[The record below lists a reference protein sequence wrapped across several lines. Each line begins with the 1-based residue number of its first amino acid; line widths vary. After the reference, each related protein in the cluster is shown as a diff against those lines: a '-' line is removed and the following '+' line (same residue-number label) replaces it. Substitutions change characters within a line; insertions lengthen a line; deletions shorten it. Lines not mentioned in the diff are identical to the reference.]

1 MSDSPILLGRHR
13 GRVVVSA
20 APPKFQRNC
29 WRGFAGAAIALHWEM
44 ARLRYRPHSEP
55 EEVAPEFHHNVYVIL
70 LDAKTARHRS
80 ILRAN
85 PKRDPAKP
93 CVYVGMSGLP
103 PEHRFENHKHGYKA
117 AWVVEKYGVRLMP
130 ELYAHLN
137 PMPYEAALQ
146 MELELAEDLRNEGYT
161 VTGGH

>member
-1 MSDSPILLGRHR
+1 VRR
-13 GRVVVSA
+13 
-20 APPKFQRNC
+20 
-29 WRGFAGAAIALHWEM
+29 
-44 ARLRYRPHSEP
+44 RLRENRAPDE
-55 EEVAPEFHHNVYVIL
+55 PEFHHHVYVIL
-70 LDAKTARHRS
+70 LDAKAAQHRS
-80 ILRAN
+80 VLRVN

-130 ELYAHLN
+130 ELYEHLN

-146 MELELAEDLRNEGYT
+146 MEMDLAEDLRREGYT

>member
-1 MSDSPILLGRHR
+1 
-13 GRVVVSA
+13 
-20 APPKFQRNC
+20 
-29 WRGFAGAAIALHWEM
+29 M
-44 ARLRYRPHSEP
+44 ARLRYKREDDSRNASSED
-55 EEVAPEFHHNVYVIL
+55 FHHNVYVIL
-70 LDAKTARHRS
+70 LDAKVARHPT
-80 ILRAN
+80 ILRIN
-85 PKRDPAKP
+85 PKRDPAQP

-117 AWVVEKYGVRLMP
+117 AWVVKKYGVRLMP

>member
-1 MSDSPILLGRHR
+1 MAAMRCSSARVPGKRSTHNGCSLPRSGSAIEVLAGHPI
-13 GRVVVSA
+13 
-20 APPKFQRNC
+20 
-29 WRGFAGAAIALHWEM
+29 
-44 ARLRYRPHSEP
+44 
-55 EEVAPEFHHNVYVIL
+55 VAPLAGEFHHNVYVIL
-70 LDAKTARHRS
+70 LDPKAARHPS

-85 PKRDPAKP
+85 PKRNPRKP

-117 AWVVEKYGVRLMP
+117 AWVVEKYGVRLVP
-130 ELYAHLN
+130 ELYEHLN

-146 MELELAEDLRNEGYT
+146 MEADLAEDLRAEGYT

>member
-1 MSDSPILLGRHR
+1 
-13 GRVVVSA
+13 
-20 APPKFQRNC
+20 
-29 WRGFAGAAIALHWEM
+29 M
-44 ARLRYRPHSEP
+44 ARLRYRRD
-55 EEVAPEFHHNVYVIL
+55 EELKEEAAEKFHHNVYVIL
-70 LDAKTARHRS
+70 LDVKVARHPT
-80 ILRAN
+80 ILRMN

-117 AWVVEKYGVRLMP
+117 AWVVEKYGVRLLR
-130 ELYAHLN
+130 ELYEHLN